1 MILLTYEIVELLKA
15 KELAAI
21 KQAQADREEN
31 MSARNE
37 LNGKDGNQ
45 NQASPTSLEVRFA
58 QSQLS
63 RSRRQLIRA
72 ILDKNEETFFLSS
85 REMAKRYNVDAATIV
100 RTVQA
105 LGYEHFAD
113 FAADLRQHFVKQITP
128 YTVLKAATRE
138 KRSVTDHVRHC
149 VERDTESLSVL
160 RSSLDADRVV
170 ELAKLI
176 HRSRRILVVGVDLA
190 ASLAWFLA
198 YSLTSLGF
206 DAEAPVG
213 STGNLQHK
221 LDVLTD
227 KDLLVAISFGRCL
240 RETVESVLRARERG
254 VPTFGITDDTTTPI
268 AMHCDAYLVA
278 STNSP
283 SFTGSHVAPMALL
296 NSIIVA
302 SSHLQPQRAL
312 AMLGR
317 TEEEYRMGPRWY
329 QEPLRRA
336 KSGSDGE
343 HKSNDTKSNNL
354 RKK

>member
-1 MILLTYEIVELLKA
+1 
-15 KELAAI
+15 
-21 KQAQADREEN
+21 
-31 MSARNE
+31 MSARNA
-37 LNGKDGNQ
+37 LDGQDGNHGKD
-45 NQASPTSLEVRFA
+45 SPTSLEVRYA

-72 ILDKNEETFFLSS
+72 ILDNNEETFFLSS
-85 REMAKRYNVDAATIV
+85 HEMAKRYNVDASTIV

-105 LGYEHFAD
+105 LGYERFAD
-113 FAADLRQHFVKQITP
+113 FAADLRRHFVKQITP
-128 YTVLKAATRE
+128 YTLLKAATRE

-149 VERDTESLSVL
+149 VERDTENLSVL

-170 ELAKLI
+170 ELAKII
-176 HRSRRILVVGVDLA
+176 HRSRRILFVGVDLA

-198 YSLTSLGF
+198 YSLMPLGF
-206 DAEAPVG
+206 DAEAPIG

-221 LDVLTD
+221 IDVLTG

-254 VPTFGITDDTTTPI
+254 VPTFGITDSNTTPI

-278 STNSP
+278 SISSH
-283 SFTGSHVAPMALL
+283 SFTGSYVAPMALM

-302 SSHLQPQRAL
+302 ISHLQPQRFL
-312 AMLGR
+312 ERLGR
-317 TEEEYRMGPRWY
+317 TEDEYRTGARWY

-336 KSGSDGE
+336 KSESDGDHRSDGADSRE
-343 HKSNDTKSNNL
+343 R